1 VVGDVSRSR
10 GTVIMRIYGKQRG
23 NLVPVHKENV
33 NTNDWLVLLEA
44 ATIVGQKRDKVRV
57 ALTTK
62 ERKVVKRRKLFRT
75 PEHFLIVDGYDP
87 RIHALYFCPQLYK
100 NEDGELVA
108 LSGQEMG
115 QLMAKA
121 LEAGAL
127 EKPPWYEPSESIPK
141 EPVIKSTPEME
152 LDTLVV
158 DAPIGKANR
167 PTALR
172 SVALPD
178 KQKTNT

>member
-1 VVGDVSRSR
+1 MSIFR
-10 GTVIMRIYGKQRG
+10 KQRG
-23 NLVPVHKENV
+23 NLVLVHKDNV

-44 ATIVGQKRDKVRV
+44 ATVVGHQRDKLRV

-62 ERKVVKRRKLFRT
+62 ERKVVKRRKLFRKA
-75 PEHFLIVDGYDP
+75 EHYLIVDGYDP

-108 LSGQEMG
+108 LSGQEIG

-121 LEAGAL
+121 LEGGAI
-127 EKPPWYEPSESIPK
+127 EKPPWYEPSDGTPEVS
-141 EPVIKSTPEME
+141 VIKSTPEVE

-158 DAPIGKANR
+158 DAPIGKTNR
-167 PTALR
+167 PAALR
-172 SVALPD
+172 SVAVPD
-178 KQKTNT
+178 KQKSNT

>member
-1 VVGDVSRSR
+1 MSMFGR
-10 GTVIMRIYGKQRG
+10 QRG
-23 NLVPVHKENV
+23 NLVPVHKDNA

-44 ATIVGQKRDKVRV
+44 ATVVGQQRDKLRV

-62 ERKVVKRRKLFRT
+62 ERRMVKRRRLFRKS
-75 PEHFLIVDGYDP
+75 EHFLIIDGYDP

-108 LSGQEMG
+108 LSGQEIG

-127 EKPPWYEPSESIPK
+127 EKPPWYEPSDGPPNG
-141 EPVIKSTPEME
+141 PVIKSTPEME

-158 DAPIGKANR
+158 DTPTAKVNR
-167 PTALR
+167 PAALR
-172 SVALPD
+172 SVALSD
-178 KQKTNT
+178 KQKTNI